1 MERTKTIFRHLN
13 APKPDPNVVSSS
25 MFENNG
31 DDVVIVSA
39 LRTPICKSRRGGL
52 KDTLV
57 DDMLQTVFTGVINDA
72 GKYKISAWANLI
84 F

>member
-1 MERTKTIFRHLN
+1 MIFRHLN
-13 APKPDPNVVSSS
+13 GARPGPNAVSAAMYEGS
-25 MFENNG
+25 G

-72 GKYKISAWANLI
+72 GEEGWVVQSPNVVM
-84 F
+84 FRN